1 MPEIKAL
8 ALDLGN
14 VLVRV
19 DHYRFCRRLAELTG
33 LTPEEIYARVFGS
46 DLEPGYDTGRL
57 SSEEFHQRVMAHF
70 RVNLPFSRFA
80 AWWND
85 IFDPME
91 GMEELVAHL
100 ARRFPLYLISNTN
113 PLHFAY
119 IRERYPLLRHF
130 RHFILSYK
138 VGSRKPE
145 AGIFQALLDAVRVPP
160 AHCLFIDDKPEFVAA
175 AQSHG
180 LLAWQFTGPEALRRE
195 LQGYRVLPAE

>member
-19 DHYRFCRRLAELTG
+19 DHYRFCRRLAG
-33 LTPEEIYARVFGS
+33 LAGLSPEEVYARVFAS
-46 DLEPGYDTGRL
+46 DLEPGFDTGRL
-57 SSEEFHQRVMAHF
+57 SSEEFHQRVTAHF
-70 RVNLPFSRFA
+70 GVSLPFPRFA
-80 AWWND
+80 EWWND

-91 GMEELVAHL
+91 GMEDLVARL
-100 ARRFPLYLISNTN
+100 ARRCPLYLISNTN

-119 IRERYPLLRHF
+119 IRERYPLLAHF
-130 RHFILSYK
+130 RHFVLSYE

-145 AGIFQALLDAVRVPP
+145 AGIYQALIRATRTPP
-160 AHCLFIDDKPEFVAA
+160 ARCLFVDDKPEFVAA

-195 LQGYRVLPAE
+195 LQRFRLLPAD